1 MREVRNAG
9 WFRSLTLVQ
18 QFPEMTST
26 TLLEAEFNMAKNPW
40 LSLWLSAANTWAGAA
55 RGFWTAEM
63 HRQQKAMLNE
73 MTRPKSRPSTKTR
86 SSKKVASGVRRKAK
100 G

>member
-1 MREVRNAG
+1 MDTVGNVNQG
-9 WFRSLTLVQ
+9 TRS
-18 QFPEMTST
+18 MT
-26 TLLEAEFNMAKNPW
+26 AMAKNPW
-40 LSLWLSAANTWAGAA
+40 MSLWLSAANTWAGAA

-73 MTRPKSRPSTKTR
+73 MSKPAARPATKR
-86 SSKKVASGVRRKAK
+86 SSSKKVSSGARRKSK